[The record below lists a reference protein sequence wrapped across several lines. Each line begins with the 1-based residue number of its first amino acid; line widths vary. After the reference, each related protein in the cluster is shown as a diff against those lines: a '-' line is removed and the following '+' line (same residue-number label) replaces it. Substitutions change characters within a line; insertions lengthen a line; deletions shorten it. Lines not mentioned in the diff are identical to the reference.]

1 MAEVTLKA
9 TGMLEPDPRGG
20 LLRDLDA
27 RAADYTRDCA
37 ARAQAGSAVAE
48 LDLHIL
54 DQLASAIARDL
65 RHWATLAYRLDLA
78 ATCPF
83 DPRRAAA
90 LIAES
95 VFEEIL
101 APDAWAVLA
110 ASLDLAPCDA

>member
-1 MAEVTLKA
+1 M
-9 TGMLEPDPRGG
+9 GMLATDPRGG

-27 RAADYTRDCA
+27 HAADFTRHCA
-37 ARAQAGSAVAE
+37 ARAQAGRVVAE

-54 DQLASAIARDL
+54 DQLASSIARDL
-65 RHWATLAYRLDLA
+65 KDWAILVHCLDLP
-78 ATCPF
+78 ATGAF

-101 APDAWAVLA
+101 SPDAWAVLS

>member
-1 MAEVTLKA
+1 M
-9 TGMLEPDPRGG
+9 GMLATDPRGG

-27 RAADYTRDCA
+27 HAADFTRHCA
-37 ARAQAGSAVAE
+37 ARAQAGRVVAE

-54 DQLASAIARDL
+54 DQLASSIARDL
-65 RHWATLAYRLDLA
+65 KDWAILVHCLDLP
-78 ATCPF
+78 ATGAF

-95 VFEEIL
+95 VFEEVL
-101 APDAWAVLA
+101 SPDAWAVLS